1 MKIVKSEIKKINI
14 TSLFD
19 QVDQSQITSHA
30 IRDLFDLKPE
40 EKANTPFI
48 ELPGTK
54 VLILP
59 VSKKEVV
66 IEPNRIRVNDSSSSD
81 PTSSSIVKNFEEV
94 NEKFR
99 TQSKLIAYGFNFE
112 LLVQLSEDMD
122 YNLLLSNPLKRV
134 LEKNNLIE
142 AGSRIVY
149 KKGEHRIELQFVPAP
164 QKDQIV
170 VLSNVH
176 IESDVINYSSLQAE
190 LIAFYKDVSGAVKR
204 FIGE

>member
-1 MKIVKSEIKKINI
+1 MKIVRSEIKKINI

-19 QVDQSQITSHA
+19 QVDQSQITSDA
-30 IRDLFDLKPE
+30 IRNLFDLKPE

-59 VSKKEVV
+59 VTKKEVV
-66 IEPNRIRVNDSSSSD
+66 IEPNRMRVSDSSATD
-81 PTSSSIVKNFEEV
+81 PKASAIVKDFEKV

-99 TQSKLIAYGFNFE
+99 AQSKLIAYGFNFE
-112 LLVQLSEDMD
+112 FLVQLSENMD
-122 YNLLLSNPLKRV
+122 YSLLLSDPLKRV
-134 LEKNNLIE
+134 LEKNDLIE

-149 KKGEHRIELQFVPAP
+149 KKGQHRIELQFVPAP

-176 IESDVINYSSLQAE
+176 NESDTINYSSLQAE
-190 LIAFYKDVSGAVKR
+190 LIAFYKDVLEAIKR